1 MSIRKTTSTMNP
13 TYGIEFLRTFEIQT
27 PNYEITTLT
36 YIFYLQC
43 DLISPMY
50 NLKVISIDSTV
61 VLCISEF
68 KFI

>member
-27 PNYEITTLT
+27 PNYEIPTLT
-36 YIFYLQC
+36 YIFYIQC
-43 DLISPMY
+43 DLISPIF

>member
-27 PNYEITTLT
+27 PNYETPTLT

-43 DLISPMY
+43 DLISPMF

>member
-1 MSIRKTTSTMNP
+1 MSIRKTTSIMNP

-27 PNYEITTLT
+27 PNYEIPTLT

>member
-27 PNYEITTLT
+27 PNYEIPTRT

>member
-13 TYGIEFLRTFEIQT
+13 TYGIEFLRTFEIHT
-27 PNYEITTLT
+27 PNYEIPTLT